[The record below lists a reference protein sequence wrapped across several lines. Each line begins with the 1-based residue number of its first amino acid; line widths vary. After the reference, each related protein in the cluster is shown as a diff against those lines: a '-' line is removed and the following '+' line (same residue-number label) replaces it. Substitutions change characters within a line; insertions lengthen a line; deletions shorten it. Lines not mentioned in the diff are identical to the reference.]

1 MADKLIHE
9 PKLDPKASKFTLK
22 IKRSKI
28 HRYGVFTMK
37 DIPKRTRVIEYT
49 GERISRRE
57 MSRRL
62 EGEFTYIFLLD
73 SYWGIDG
80 AVNGSGAEIIN
91 HCCEPNLEAEVT
103 KDQIYYVSLRP
114 IMRGESSRST
124 TRSIGNKIHNR
135 ATAARRP
142 AAAICEEL
150 DDPSG
155 SRSDVPNERVRRS

>member
-1 MADKLIHE
+1 MAEKLIQK

-28 HRYGVFTMK
+28 HRYGVFTLE

-57 MSRRL
+57 ISRRL
-62 EGEFTYIFLLD
+62 EGRFTYIFLLD

-91 HCCEPNLEAEVT
+91 HCCEPNLQADVS
-103 KDQIYYVSLRP
+103 KDQIFYVSLRP
-114 IMRGESSRST
+114 IKAG
-124 TRSIGNKIHNR
+124 
-135 ATAARRP
+135 
-142 AAAICEEL
+142 EEL
-150 DDPSG
+150 TVDYAFDMKQDPQPCDCG
-155 SRSDVPNERVRRS
+155 SKACRGDMRNFG